1 MTTTTNSFVFLDAD
15 LHITSSDGI
24 AYHVHKHRMSISP
37 VFADMFSL
45 PTPEDDT
52 QVHNDSDDKAKLLG
66 TSVELTE
73 SSETLEQLLHFIY
86 DTDMVKPGSMLLFNS
101 SKRYMS
107 PLDEY
112 QRLAALFEAA
122 CKYEVEPAQRTVVDA
137 LQCV

>member
-1 MTTTTNSFVFLDAD
+1 MHSFIFLDAD

-24 AYHVHKHRMSISP
+24 MYHVHKHRMSTSP

-45 PTPEDDT
+45 PTPEDET
-52 QVHNDSDDKAKLLG
+52 QVHNDSDDKSRLSG

-73 SSETLEQLLHFIY
+73 SSDTLEQLLHFIY
-86 DTDMVKPGSMLLFNS
+86 ETDMVKPETMLLFNS
-101 SKRYMS
+101 SKRYTS

-122 CKYEVEPAQRTVVDA
+122 CKYEVEPAQRAVVDA
-137 LQCV
+137 LQ